1 MNLNNRYLKSLEQ
14 KFQKWYLEV
23 IFVLGAVAT
32 LGSLYSSQIL
42 EWQVCGLC
50 WFQRVLMY
58 PITLIAGSAIFF
70 EKKDIK
76 YSILPLSV
84 IGAAVSL
91 YHYLTIVLD
100 PTRTCGFILPCSLSN
115 QLYVG
120 IALQPRTLPLSAF
133 IVFSVITVLILKYN
147 GSEN

>member
-1 MNLNNRYLKSLEQ
+1 LEFLEN
-14 KFQKWYLEV
+14 KLEVWYLEL
-23 IFVLGAVAT
+23 IFLLGSFGT

-42 EWQVCGLC
+42 GWEVCGLC

-58 PITLIAGSAIFF
+58 PIPLITGSAILL
-70 EKKDIK
+70 EKKDIR
-76 YSILPLSV
+76 YSILPLSL
-84 IGAAVSL
+84 IGALVSL

-133 IVFSVITVLILKYN
+133 IVFSTITLLALKYGKKQN
-147 GSEN
+147 